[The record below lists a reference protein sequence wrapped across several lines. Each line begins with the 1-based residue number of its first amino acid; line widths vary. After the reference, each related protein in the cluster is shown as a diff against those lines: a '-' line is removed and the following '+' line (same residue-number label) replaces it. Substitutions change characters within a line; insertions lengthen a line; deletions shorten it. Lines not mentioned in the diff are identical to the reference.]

1 MNFVLFLML
10 NAILLIRPE
19 ELFPDIAGLHLYYI
33 SIVLCAVLNAQKLI
47 ELLTWDSLRQRP
59 VSVCVLIYF
68 GANVL
73 SLCVLGRTQEAF
85 FEHGL
90 EFAKVILY
98 YFLLLAVVD
107 TRERFRTFV
116 GFLTLLIG
124 VLTAV
129 ALINLYEIHHFSNI
143 IPCQQTEIDPA
154 SGEQFILPR
163 LVSTGIFND
172 PNDLCLVLGLGIL
185 SCVYCAATSDG
196 WAGWFVWL
204 LPIPLFVFALFE
216 THSRGGFVG
225 VLAGGAAYIYSKY
238 GGPKSLPFAA
248 IGVVVVLA
256 VAGGRQASLEGGGTA
271 HQRVMSWADGLR
283 GLVSQPLYL
292 PTGLGVGWF
301 VSETE
306 LVAHNSF
313 VQAYVEQ
320 GILGG
325 GAFLA
330 AFLLS
335 ARLVD
340 RIGRGIEA
348 PDWVVQAR
356 PFAFAALGAYAMGC
370 YSITR
375 NFVVPTYLT
384 LGLVSVLLDQAAE
397 TLPEKYRVNGRWL
410 KWVGIF
416 AVAGLVVIKFATQA
430 LGLAGV

>member
-1 MNFVLFLML
+1 MNFVLFLIL
-10 NAILLIRPE
+10 NAVLLIRPE
-19 ELFPDIAGLHLYYI
+19 ELFPEIAVFHLYYI
-33 SIVLCAVLNAQKLI
+33 VIVVSAITNITNLFD
-47 ELLTWDSLRQRP
+47 LLTWSSLRQRP
-59 VSVCVLIYF
+59 VTVCILTYYF
-68 GANVL
+68 ANIL
-73 SLCVLGRTQEAF
+73 SLCVLGRTEEAF

-90 EFAKVILY
+90 DFAKVILY
-98 YFLLLAVVD
+98 YFLLLATVN
-107 TRERFRTFV
+107 TQARFRTFV
-116 GFLTLLIG
+116 AFLTLMIG
-124 VLTAV
+124 ILTAV
-129 ALINLYEIHHFSNI
+129 ALINLYEIHHFTNI
-143 IPCQQTEIDPA
+143 IPCQQTEIDPV
-154 SGEQFILPR
+154 SGAEFMLPR

-185 SCVYCAATSDG
+185 SCVYCATTANG

-225 VLAGGAAYIYSKY
+225 VLAGGAAYIYSRY
-238 GGPKSLPFAA
+238 GGPKSLPYAA
-248 IGVVVVLA
+248 LGVVVVLA
-256 VAGGRQASLEGGGTA
+256 VSGGRQASLEGGGTA
-271 HQRVMSWADGLR
+271 HQRVIAWADGLK
-283 GLVSQPLYL
+283 GLVDQPLYL

-301 VSETE
+301 VSESE

-313 VQAYVEQ
+313 IQAYVEQ

-330 AFLLS
+330 AFLFS
-335 ARLVD
+335 ARMVD

-348 PDWVVQAR
+348 PEWVVRAR
-356 PFAFAALGAYAMGC
+356 PYAFAALGAYAMGC

-397 TLPEKYRVNGRWL
+397 TLPEKYQVNRGWFVRFA
-410 KWVGIF
+410 VF